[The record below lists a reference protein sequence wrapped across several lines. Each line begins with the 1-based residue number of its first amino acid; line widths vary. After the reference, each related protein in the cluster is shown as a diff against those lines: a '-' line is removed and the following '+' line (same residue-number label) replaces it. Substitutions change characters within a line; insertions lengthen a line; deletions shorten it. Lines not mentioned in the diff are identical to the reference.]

1 MKKFLSY
8 SLIATLV
15 IVVFGVLVT
24 LGVFDFNMG
33 QVNTTSTSIDPV
45 AIHNEIVEHSQD
57 FAIDINNLYSD
68 YHQLSEASVINEFKE
83 NLNKSINTKGK
94 LTHAVSN
101 QYIKDKQKETLDFYY
116 DEYLPLAD
124 DVTNTYLKAI
134 TYFEEKDLR
143 KMLWTTRRQVSSQ
156 HLRPGP
162 LQHRRHLEIPECNRW
177 HGQSRL
183 PRAPVQDPQTIL
195 VF

>member
-134 TYFEEKDLR
+134 TYFEEKEF
-143 KMLWTTRRQVSSQ
+143 TQSSIDSFKNVINSNNQ
-156 HLRPGP
+156 EFQNLYNEFVEI
-162 LQHRRHLEIPECNRW
+162 LNSHRH
-177 HGQSRL
+177 
-183 PRAPVQDPQTIL
+183 
-195 VF
+195 